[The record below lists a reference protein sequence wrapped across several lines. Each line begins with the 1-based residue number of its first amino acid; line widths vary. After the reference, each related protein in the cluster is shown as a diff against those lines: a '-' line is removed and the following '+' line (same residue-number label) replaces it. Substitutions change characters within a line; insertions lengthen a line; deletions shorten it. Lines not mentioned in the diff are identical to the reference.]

1 MVKHADD
8 KVVGETTVHCL
19 PTYKTVRAGR
29 FANALLVITVILLL
43 FKYLQIKDHQKVHD
57 KTCTS
62 AETRNCLGKRAVH
75 RLPTYTLARA
85 GRFTN

>member
-1 MVKHADD
+1 M
-8 KVVGETTVHCL
+8 HCL
-19 PTYKTVRAGR
+19 TTYKVVRAGR
-29 FANALLVITVILLL
+29 FANALLAMMVMELW
-43 FKYLQIKDHQKVHD
+43 FKYLQIKDHQQVHD

-62 AETRNCLGKRAVH
+62 AEARKCLGKRAVH